1 MRNMRWIVI
10 LLCFLA
16 IAINY
21 IDRANLAVAA
31 PLIQKTL
38 HIGPAQMGL
47 ILSGF
52 FWTYALMQMP
62 FGWFVD
68 RVGARIALPIAVA
81 WWSLFT
87 ALTSG
92 ASSVATMFGC
102 RLALGIGE
110 AGAYPSCAK
119 LVSQWFKPSQRALA
133 TSIFD
138 SGSRVG
144 SALSIP
150 VVALI
155 IGELGWE
162 ASFVI
167 TGAIGFAW
175 VIGWF
180 LIYKNP
186 SRGDLTEKVDAVT
199 GAAATAR
206 KAQGVSSARH
216 PMGSTSPAMSPMSAL
231 SPATAVADGGNAPR
245 ERITWLS
252 LFKYRTLWGMML
264 GFFCLNFVIYFFIT
278 WFPSY
283 LVQTRGFSL
292 KSLGTLGMI
301 PALMAIPSGWLG
313 GFVSDALFR
322 RGWSL
327 TAARKTCMVGGML
340 LSSTITLTAFTTNI
354 YLTLAFF
361 GIAYGS
367 LAFAAASIWS
377 LPVDVAPTPDHVA
390 SISGIQNFASNL
402 AGIVITTFTGLMVA
416 ITHGSFTVPLC
427 VAGGF
432 CFLGAF
438 SYLVIVKRV
447 EPLNLA
453 ASTER
458 QTQAHA
464 HSAV

>member
-1 MRNMRWIVI
+1 MKKMRWVVI
-10 LLCFLA
+10 FLCFLA
-16 IAINY
+16 IAVNY

-31 PLIQKTL
+31 PQIEKALG
-38 HIGPAQMGL
+38 IGPAEMGF

-68 RVGARIALPIAVA
+68 RVGARIALPLAVG
-81 WWSLFT
+81 WWSVFT
-87 ALTSG
+87 AAT
-92 ASSVATMFGC
+92 AVTTSVAGMFGC
-102 RLALGIGE
+102 RLLLGVGE
-110 AGAYPSCAK
+110 AGAYPSCTK
-119 LVSQWFKPSQRALA
+119 LVSQWFEPKERAIA

-155 IGELGWE
+155 IGTLGWK
-162 ASFVI
+162 AAFVLTGLLGAVWIVGWFVI
-167 TGAIGFAW
+167 
-175 VIGWF
+175 
-180 LIYKNP
+180 YRNP
-186 SRGDLTEKVDAVT
+186 VQDALE
-199 GAAATAR
+199 TAR
-206 KAQGVSSARH
+206 NAAPAAQAR
-216 PMGSTSPAMSPMSAL
+216 
-231 SPATAVADGGNAPR
+231 GGQDNV
-245 ERITWLS
+245 TWAS
-252 LFKYRTLWGMML
+252 LFRHRTLWGMML

-301 PALMAIPSGWLG
+301 PALIAIPGGWLG

-340 LSSTITLTAFTTNI
+340 LSSVITLSAFTENT
-354 YLTLAFF
+354 YLMLAFF

-377 LPVDVAPTPDHVA
+377 LPCDVAPTPRHVA
-390 SISGIQNFASNL
+390 SIGGIQNFASNL
-402 AGIVITTFTGLMVA
+402 AGIVITTFTGVMVA
-416 ITHGSFTVPLC
+416 MTKGSFTIPLV

-432 CFLGAF
+432 FFLGAF
-438 SYLVIVKRV
+438 SYLVIVGRI
-447 EPLNLA
+447 EPLSLESESRELPKGA
-453 ASTER
+453 GSTI
-458 QTQAHA
+458 
-464 HSAV
+464 

>member
-1 MRNMRWIVI
+1 MRKMRWVVI

-16 IAINY
+16 IAVNY

-31 PLIQKTL
+31 PEIQKAL
-38 HIGPAQMGL
+38 GIGPAQMGF

-68 RVGARIALPIAVA
+68 RVGARIALPLAVG

-87 ALTSG
+87 AATAG
-92 ASSVATMFGC
+92 ASSVAGMFGC
-102 RLALGIGE
+102 RLMLGVGE

-155 IGELGWE
+155 IGTLGWK
-162 ASFVI
+162 ASFV
-167 TGAIGFAW
+167 
-175 VIGWF
+175 
-180 LIYKNP
+180 
-186 SRGDLTEKVDAVT
+186 VT
-199 GAAATAR
+199 GIIGAVWIVGWLVIYR
-206 KAQGVSSARH
+206 
-216 PMGSTSPAMSPMSAL
+216 SPAHGDMTGEQDVVPDTRA
-231 SPATAVADGGNAPR
+231 ARAADKV
-245 ERITWLS
+245 TWAS
-252 LFKYRTLWGMML
+252 LFRHRTLWGMML

-301 PALMAIPSGWLG
+301 PALMSIPGGWIG
-313 GFVSDALFR
+313 GLVSDALFR

-340 LSSTITLTAFTTNI
+340 LSSVITLSAFTSNI
-354 YLTLAFF
+354 YLMLAFF

-377 LPVDVAPTPDHVA
+377 LPADVAPTPRHVA

-402 AGIVITTFTGLMVA
+402 AGIVITTFTGVMVA
-416 ITHGSFTVPLC
+416 LTKGSFTIPLV

-438 SYLVIVKRV
+438 SYLVIVGRI
-447 EPLNLA
+447 EPLPA
-453 ASTER
+453 DPER
-458 QTQAHA
+458 PYVPEGAQRSH
-464 HSAV
+464 V

>member
-1 MRNMRWIVI
+1 MKKMRWVVI
-10 LLCFLA
+10 FLCFLA
-16 IAINY
+16 ITVNY

-31 PLIQKTL
+31 PQIEKALG
-38 HIGPAQMGL
+38 IGPAEMGF

-68 RVGARIALPIAVA
+68 RVGARIALPLAVG
-81 WWSLFT
+81 WWSVFT
-87 ALTSG
+87 AAT
-92 ASSVATMFGC
+92 AVTTSVAGMFGC
-102 RLALGIGE
+102 RLLLGVGE
-110 AGAYPSCAK
+110 AGAYPSCTK
-119 LVSQWFKPSQRALA
+119 LVSQWFQPRERALA

-155 IGELGWE
+155 IGMLGWK
-162 ASFVI
+162 AAFILTGLLGAVWIVGWFVI
-167 TGAIGFAW
+167 
-175 VIGWF
+175 
-180 LIYKNP
+180 YRNP
-186 SRGDLTEKVDAVT
+186 TQDAMD
-199 GAAATAR
+199 TAR
-206 KAQGVSSARH
+206 HSGSAAQAR
-216 PMGSTSPAMSPMSAL
+216 
-231 SPATAVADGGNAPR
+231 GGGDV
-245 ERITWLS
+245 TWSS
-252 LFKYRTLWGMML
+252 LFRHRTLWGMML

-301 PALMAIPSGWLG
+301 PALIAIPGGWLG
-313 GFVSDALFR
+313 GYVSDALFR

-340 LSSTITLTAFTTNI
+340 LSSVITLSAFTENT
-354 YLTLAFF
+354 YLMLAFF

-377 LPVDVAPTPDHVA
+377 LPCDVAPTPRHVA
-390 SISGIQNFASNL
+390 SIGGIQNFASNL
-402 AGIVITTFTGLMVA
+402 AGIVITTFTGVMVA
-416 ITHGSFTVPLC
+416 MTKGSFTIPLV

-438 SYLVIVKRV
+438 SYLVIVGRI
-447 EPLNLA
+447 EPLSLEPDSRELPKGA
-453 ASTER
+453 QSTI
-458 QTQAHA
+458 
-464 HSAV
+464 

>member
-1 MRNMRWIVI
+1 MRKMRWVVI
-10 LLCFLA
+10 FLCFLA
-16 IAINY
+16 IAVNY

-31 PLIQKTL
+31 PQIEKALG
-38 HIGPAQMGL
+38 IGPAEMGF

-52 FWTYALMQMP
+52 FWSYALMQMP

-68 RVGARIALPIAVA
+68 RVGARIALPLAVG
-81 WWSLFT
+81 WWSVFT
-87 ALTSG
+87 AMT
-92 ASSVATMFGC
+92 AVTTSVAGMFGC
-102 RLALGIGE
+102 RLLLGVGE
-110 AGAYPSCAK
+110 AGAYPSCTK
-119 LVSQWFKPSQRALA
+119 LVSQWFPARERAIA

-155 IGELGWE
+155 ISSVGWKAAFVVTGLLGLVWILGW
-162 ASFVI
+162 FVI
-167 TGAIGFAW
+167 
-175 VIGWF
+175 
-180 LIYKNP
+180 YRNP
-186 SRGDLTEKVDAVT
+186 EPVDASSANTV
-199 GAAATAR
+199 AAAPR
-206 KAQGVSSARH
+206 
-216 PMGSTSPAMSPMSAL
+216 
-231 SPATAVADGGNAPR
+231 AVE
-245 ERITWLS
+245 ERNRVTWAS
-252 LFKYRTLWGMML
+252 LFRHRTLWGMML

-301 PALMAIPSGWLG
+301 PALISIPGGWLG
-313 GFVSDALFR
+313 GYVSDALFR

-340 LSSTITLTAFTTNI
+340 LSSVITLSAFTSDV
-354 YLTLAFF
+354 YLMLAFF

-377 LPVDVAPTPDHVA
+377 LPADVAPTPDHVA
-390 SISGIQNFASNL
+390 SIGGIQNFASNL
-402 AGIVITTFTGLMVA
+402 AGIVITTFTGVMVA
-416 ITHGSFTVPLC
+416 MSKGSFTIPLV

-438 SYLVIVKRV
+438 SYLFIVGRI
-447 EPLNLA
+447 EPLSIPPDTGKA
-453 ASTER
+453 PTRAG
-458 QTQAHA
+458 
-464 HSAV
+464 SAI

>member
-1 MRNMRWIVI
+1 MRKMRWVVI

-16 IAINY
+16 IAVNY

-31 PLIQKTL
+31 PEIEKALG
-38 HIGPAQMGL
+38 IGPAEMGF

-68 RVGARIALPIAVA
+68 RVGARIALPLAVG
-81 WWSLFT
+81 WWSVFT
-87 ALTSG
+87 AAT
-92 ASSVATMFGC
+92 AMTTSVAGMFGC
-102 RLALGIGE
+102 RLLLGIGE

-119 LVSQWFKPSQRALA
+119 LVSQWFRPAERAIA

-155 IGELGWE
+155 IGTLGWK
-162 ASFVI
+162 AAFVL
-167 TGAIGFAW
+167 TGLLGAVWI
-175 VIGWF
+175 VGWF
-180 LIYKNP
+180 IIY
-186 SRGDLTEKVDAVT
+186 R
-199 GAAATAR
+199 
-206 KAQGVSSARH
+206 
-216 PMGSTSPAMSPMSAL
+216 SPAHGDMTGEHDIVPAAKASAE
-231 SPATAVADGGNAPR
+231 SGKV
-245 ERITWLS
+245 TWAS
-252 LFKYRTLWGMML
+252 LFRHRTLWGMML

-301 PALMAIPSGWLG
+301 PALVAIPGGWLG
-313 GFVSDALFR
+313 GYVSDALFR

-340 LSSTITLTAFTTNI
+340 LSSIITLSAFTSDI
-354 YLTLAFF
+354 YLMLAFF

-377 LPVDVAPTPDHVA
+377 LPGDVAPTPHHVA

-402 AGIVITTFTGLMVA
+402 AGIVITTFTGVMVA
-416 ITHGSFTVPLC
+416 MSKGSFTVPLV

-438 SYLVIVKRV
+438 SYLVIVGRI
-447 EPLNLA
+447 EPLPAGPESGSVPKA
-453 ASTER
+453 AG
-458 QTQAHA
+458 
-464 HSAV
+464 SAI

>member
-1 MRNMRWIVI
+1 MRKMRWVVI

-16 IAINY
+16 IAVNY

-31 PLIQKTL
+31 PEIEKALG
-38 HIGPAQMGL
+38 IGPAEMGF

-68 RVGARIALPIAVA
+68 RVGARIALPLAVG
-81 WWSLFT
+81 WWSVFT
-87 ALTSG
+87 AAT
-92 ASSVATMFGC
+92 AMTTSVAGMFGC
-102 RLALGIGE
+102 RLLLGIGE

-119 LVSQWFKPSQRALA
+119 LVSQWFRPAERAIA

-155 IGELGWE
+155 IGTLGWK
-162 ASFVI
+162 AAFVL
-167 TGAIGFAW
+167 TGLLGAVWI
-175 VIGWF
+175 VGWF
-180 LIYKNP
+180 IIY
-186 SRGDLTEKVDAVT
+186 R
-199 GAAATAR
+199 
-206 KAQGVSSARH
+206 
-216 PMGSTSPAMSPMSAL
+216 SPAHGDMTGEHDIVPAAKASAE
-231 SPATAVADGGNAPR
+231 SGKV
-245 ERITWLS
+245 TWAS
-252 LFKYRTLWGMML
+252 LFRHRTLWGMML

-301 PALMAIPSGWLG
+301 PALVAIPGGWLG
-313 GFVSDALFR
+313 GYVSDGLFR

-340 LSSTITLTAFTTNI
+340 LSSIITLSAFTSDI
-354 YLTLAFF
+354 YLMLAFF

-377 LPVDVAPTPDHVA
+377 LPGDVAPTPHHVA

-402 AGIVITTFTGLMVA
+402 AGIVITTFTGVMVA
-416 ITHGSFTVPLC
+416 MSKGSFTVPLV

-432 CFLGAF
+432 CFFGAF
-438 SYLVIVKRV
+438 SYLVIVGRI
-447 EPLNLA
+447 EPLPA
-453 ASTER
+453 GPESDSVPKGAG
-458 QTQAHA
+458 
-464 HSAV
+464 SAI

>member
-1 MRNMRWIVI
+1 MRKMRWVVI
-10 LLCFLA
+10 LFCFLA
-16 IAINY
+16 IAVNY

-31 PLIQKTL
+31 PQIEKALG
-38 HIGPAQMGL
+38 IGPAEMGL

-62 FGWFVD
+62 FGWFID
-68 RVGARIALPIAVA
+68 RVGARIALPLAVG

-87 ALTSG
+87 AAT
-92 ASSVATMFGC
+92 AATSSVAGMFGC
-102 RLALGIGE
+102 RLMLGIGE

-119 LVSQWFKPSQRALA
+119 LVSQWFKPAQRALA

-155 IGELGWE
+155 IGTLGWK

-167 TGAIGFAW
+167 TGLIGAVW
-175 VIGWF
+175 MLGWF
-180 LIYKNP
+180 AIY
-186 SRGDLTEKVDAVT
+186 R
-199 GAAATAR
+199 
-206 KAQGVSSARH
+206 
-216 PMGSTSPAMSPMSAL
+216 SPAHGDMTGEKDVVPRPHVRSAGD
-231 SPATAVADGGNAPR
+231 ATWA
-245 ERITWLS
+245 S
-252 LFKYRTLWGMML
+252 LFRHRTMWGMMI

-292 KSLGTLGMI
+292 KSLGTLGMV
-301 PALMAIPSGWLG
+301 PALISIPGGWLG
-313 GFVSDALFR
+313 GYISDALYR

-327 TAARKTCMVGGML
+327 TASRKTCMVGGML
-340 LSSTITLTAFTTNI
+340 MSSVITLSAFTSNV
-354 YLTLAFF
+354 YLMLGFF
-361 GIAYGS
+361 GLAYGS

-377 LPVDVAPTPDHVA
+377 LPADVAPSPRHVA

-402 AGIVITTFTGLMVA
+402 AGIVITTFTGVMVA
-416 ITHGSFTVPLC
+416 MTKGSFTIPLI

-438 SYLVIVKRV
+438 SYLVIVGRI
-447 EPLNLA
+447 EPL
-453 ASTER
+453 SGD
-458 QTQAHA
+458 
-464 HSAV
+464 SARHDDPEAVRSPV

>member
-21 IDRANLAVAA
+21 IDRANMAVAA
-31 PLIQKTL
+31 PAIQKAL
-38 HIGPAQMGL
+38 DIGPAQMGL

-68 RVGARIALPIAVA
+68 RVGARIALPLAVG

-87 ALTSG
+87 ALTAA
-92 ASSVATMFGC
+92 ASSVGAMFGC
-102 RLALGIGE
+102 RLLLGIGE

-119 LVSQWFKPSQRALA
+119 LVSQWFKPAQRALA

-155 IGELGWE
+155 ISGLGWE

-167 TGAIGFAW
+167 TGVVGFVW
-175 VIGWF
+175 VLGWF
-180 LIYKNP
+180 LVYRNP
-186 SRGDLTEKVDAVT
+186 SRGDLTGESDTAAPQDAVP
-199 GAAATAR
+199 GQ
-206 KAQGVSSARH
+206 KV
-216 PMGSTSPAMSPMSAL
+216 P
-231 SPATAVADGGNAPR
+231 
-245 ERITWLS
+245 WLS
-252 LFKYRTLWGMML
+252 LFRHRTLWGMML

-313 GFVSDALFR
+313 GFVSDALYR

-327 TAARKTCMVGGML
+327 TKARKTCMVSGML
-340 LSSTITLTAFTTNI
+340 LSSVITLCAFTTNI
-354 YLTLAFF
+354 YLMLAFF

-377 LPVDVAPTPDHVA
+377 LPADVAPTPDHVA
-390 SISGIQNFASNL
+390 SIGGIQNFASNC
-402 AGIVITTFTGLMVA
+402 AGIVITTFTGLMVSL
-416 ITHGSFTVPLC
+416 THGSFTIPLC

-432 CFLGAF
+432 CVLGAF
-438 SYLVIVKRV
+438 SYLVIVKKI
-447 EPLNLA
+447 EPLPVDSDANDA
-453 ASTER
+453 ARSP
-458 QTQAHA
+458 A
-464 HSAV
+464 HSTV

>member
-1 MRNMRWIVI
+1 MRKMRWVVI
-10 LLCFLA
+10 FLCFLA
-16 IAINY
+16 IAVNY

-31 PLIQKTL
+31 PEIEKALG
-38 HIGPAQMGL
+38 IGPAQMGL

-52 FWTYALMQMP
+52 FWTYALMQIP

-68 RVGARIALPIAVA
+68 RVGARIALPLAVG

-87 ALTSG
+87 AAAASV
-92 ASSVATMFGC
+92 SSVAGMFGC
-102 RLALGIGE
+102 RLLLGVGE

-119 LVSQWFKPSQRALA
+119 LVSQWFRRSERALA

-155 IGELGWE
+155 IGTLGWK
-162 ASFVI
+162 AAFVI
-167 TGAIGFAW
+167 TGALGALWI
-175 VIGWF
+175 VGWF
-180 LIYKNP
+180 IIYRSP
-186 SRGDLTEKVDAVT
+186 AHADMTGEHDAVYE
-199 GAAATAR
+199 AP
-206 KAQGVSSARH
+206 AQ
-216 PMGSTSPAMSPMSAL
+216 T
-231 SPATAVADGGNAPR
+231 GGNDV
-245 ERITWLS
+245 TWAS
-252 LFKYRTLWGMML
+252 LFKHRTLWGMML

-301 PALMAIPSGWLG
+301 PALMAIPGGWIG
-313 GFVSDALFR
+313 GLVSDALYR

-340 LSSTITLTAFTTNI
+340 MSSVITLSTFTSNT
-354 YLTLAFF
+354 YLMLAFF

-377 LPVDVAPTPDHVA
+377 LPADVAPTPRHVA
-390 SISGIQNFASNL
+390 SIGGIQNFASNL
-402 AGIVITTFTGLMVA
+402 AGIVITTFTGVMVA
-416 ITHGSFTVPLC
+416 LTKGSFTVPLF

-438 SYLVIVKRV
+438 SYLVIVGKI
-447 EPLNLA
+447 EPLPVDADQRSVEA
-453 ASTER
+453 AR
-458 QTQAHA
+458 
-464 HSAV
+464 SAV

>member
-1 MRNMRWIVI
+1 MRKMRWVVI

-16 IAINY
+16 IAVNY

-31 PLIQKTL
+31 PEIEKALG
-38 HIGPAQMGL
+38 IGPAEMGF

-68 RVGARIALPIAVA
+68 RVGARIALPLAVG
-81 WWSLFT
+81 WWSVFTAAT
-87 ALTSG
+87 ALTS
-92 ASSVATMFGC
+92 SVAGMFGC
-102 RLALGIGE
+102 RLLLGVGE
-110 AGAYPSCAK
+110 AGAYPSCTK
-119 LVSQWFKPSQRALA
+119 LVSQWFRPQERAIA

-155 IGELGWE
+155 IGTLGWK
-162 ASFVI
+162 AAFILTGLLGAVWIAGWFVI
-167 TGAIGFAW
+167 
-175 VIGWF
+175 
-180 LIYKNP
+180 Y
-186 SRGDLTEKVDAVT
+186 R
-199 GAAATAR
+199 
-206 KAQGVSSARH
+206 
-216 PMGSTSPAMSPMSAL
+216 SPAHADMSGAED
-231 SPATAVADGGNAPR
+231 AAPVVQNTDH
-245 ERITWLS
+245 EHSKVTWAS
-252 LFKYRTLWGMML
+252 LFRHRTLWGMML

-301 PALMAIPSGWLG
+301 PALIAIPGGWLG
-313 GFVSDALFR
+313 GYVSDALFR

-340 LSSTITLTAFTTNI
+340 LSSVITLSAFTSNT
-354 YLTLAFF
+354 YLMLAFF

-377 LPVDVAPTPDHVA
+377 LPCDVAPTPRHVA
-390 SISGIQNFASNL
+390 SIGGIQNFASNL
-402 AGIVITTFTGLMVA
+402 AGIVITTFTGVMVA
-416 ITHGSFTVPLC
+416 MTKGSFTIPLV

-438 SYLVIVKRV
+438 SYLVIVGRI
-447 EPLNLA
+447 EPLSLEA
-453 ASTER
+453 ESPSVPGGAGSTI
-458 QTQAHA
+458 
-464 HSAV
+464 